1 MVEVKKRCPFWRCEK
16 GAQLV
21 EFALVLP
28 LLLLVTL
35 GIAEFGFIF
44 HRYEVLTN
52 AAREGARIA
61 VLPNYATADVQER
74 VGKFLDAGRF
84 PAAGRST
91 PVAVVTYPTLT
102 LADGTEIEMAR
113 VTVTYTYTY
122 MFVPA
127 IAGWFGSSYTTQQMS
142 AVSEMRLE
150 VPGM

>member
-1 MVEVKKRCPFWRCEK
+1 MAEVKKRAGWLRCEK

-28 LLLLVTL
+28 LLLLVML

-44 HRYEVLTN
+44 HRFEVLTN

-61 VLPNYATADVQER
+61 ILPNYEAEDVHAR
-74 VGKFLDAGRF
+74 VGAFLTAGRI

-91 PVAVVTYPTLT
+91 PVAAVTYPSIF
-102 LADGTEIEMAR
+102 LADGTEIQMAK
-113 VTVTYTYTY
+113 VVVTYTHTY
-122 MFVPA
+122 MFIPK
-127 IAGWFGSSYTTQQMS
+127 IGSWFGSSYTTQTLS